1 MVIVVKVLGK
11 VLIKRIVAGTDDE
24 LRRKQTKFRK
34 GRSPTEGIVAL
45 RNIVKQVAEW
55 NSSLYLCFVDY

>member
-34 GRSPTEGIVAL
+34 GRSKTEDILAL
-45 RNIVKQVAEW
+45 RNIVK
-55 NSSLYLCFVDY
+55 